1 MDERHEVLAEL
12 EEARERAAGL
22 LRAKLDAV
30 AGHIREAAARAASEL
45 EVVVP
50 PDLEIL
56 LPLAP
61 VTRLLEAP
69 PPPPAP
75 TVALETVRR
84 LDEGRAQ
91 SEVLKAFLG
100 ELEGLCGGR
109 AILVFREGEVL
120 GWHAV
125 GMADDA
131 AVRSWR
137 ARLDASAAFSA
148 VAAGKP
154 VLVESAADEVLASLV
169 GASQRALLLP
179 MSLRGKVVG
188 AALAL
193 EANGTL
199 ATEAIQLLTYL
210 AGLLLETLTVRPVV
224 PTPVLGEPEILGA
237 APPVGG
243 EAEVPFPTA
252 EPMLEEVDTI
262 GAEAVEAPAAAV
274 PPPVK
279 APPVE
284 APPAEAVAV
293 APAAAAAPRTPEEE
307 QKHSEAQRFARLL
320 VSEIRLYNEQAVQEG
335 RASRDIYQ
343 RLKEDIDRSR
353 EMYEQRVP
361 ADVRAT
367 SNYFFEE
374 LVRILADGDPD
385 ALGV

>member
-1 MDERHEVLAEL
+1 MDERHEVVAEL

-61 VTRLLEAP
+61 VTRLLQAP
-69 PPPPAP
+69 TPPPAP
-75 TVALETVRR
+75 AIALETVRG

-91 SEVLKAFLG
+91 SEVLKAFLAR
-100 ELEGLCGGR
+100 LEGLCGGR

-137 ARLDASAAFSA
+137 ARLDASAACAA

-154 VLVESAADEVLASLV
+154 VLLESAGDDALASLI
-169 GASQRALLLP
+169 GAGQRALLIP

-199 ATEAIQLLTYL
+199 ATEAIQILTYL
-210 AGLLLETLTVRPVV
+210 AGLLLETLAVRPVV
-224 PTPVLGEPEILGA
+224 PTPALAEPITMGA
-237 APPVGG
+237 APPLG
-243 EAEVPFPTA
+243 EGEGESPFP
-252 EPMLEEVDTI
+252 
-262 GAEAVEAPAAAV
+262 AVEPVMEELDTGGVAAPEPVVAAAPPPVEPPAVVPVAV
-274 PPPVK
+274 PPP
-279 APPVE
+279 
-284 APPAEAVAV
+284 
-293 APAAAAAPRTPEEE
+293 AAAPRTPEEE

-335 RASRDIYQ
+335 RANRDIYQ